1 LKNITELPPT
11 IPGPTAANCRAVRMA
26 GEEMAWSK
34 WHFPPKKI
42 TFVFK
47 THYHA
52 MDIVIG
58 PIRDRSST
66 FSTTKKPDL

>member
-1 LKNITELPPT
+1 
-11 IPGPTAANCRAVRMA
+11 MA

-66 FSTTKKPDL
+66 FSTTKKSDL